1 MAVDAKGYDPDRD
14 AKERGLIWISEAMIE
29 YKHAREWF
37 QRRIDDGRLDTVL
50 LPGTTKVYLKRAQVE
65 AVEQDDRRR

>member
-1 MAVDAKGYDPDRD
+1 MAINAKGYDPDQD
-14 AKERGLIWISEAMIE
+14 AKERGLIWIQEAQVE

-50 LPGTTKVYLKRAQVE
+50 LPGTPKVWLHRKQVE
-65 AVEQDDRRR
+65 AVEQDDRKR